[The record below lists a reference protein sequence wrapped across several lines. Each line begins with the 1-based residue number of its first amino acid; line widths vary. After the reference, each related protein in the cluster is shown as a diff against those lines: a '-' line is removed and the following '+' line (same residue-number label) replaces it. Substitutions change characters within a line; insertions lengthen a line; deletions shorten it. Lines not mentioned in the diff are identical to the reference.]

1 MPRATCKASEVPSLV
16 PPEPNLNTYNMPHFE
31 LHNTAGHACQASAVP
46 QTRQQGAPFAAADR
60 GTFATLT
67 GSCSTEAPMPLLGD
81 ISLFTLRLR
90 GTLMRGT
97 FTGADCKWGRRG
109 KGMRGRGG
117 CELASEICS

>member
-1 MPRATCKASEVPSLV
+1 VNTTSIPTTCHLSSCTILLGLRAKQCRF
-16 PPEPNLNTYNMPHFE
+16 PH
-31 LHNTAGHACQASAVP
+31 
-46 QTRQQGAPFAAADR
+46 TREQDAPFAAADR

-97 FTGADCKWGRRG
+97 FTGADC
-109 KGMRGRGG
+109 RGG
-117 CELASEICS
+117 EGRE